1 MQRSIKANSP
11 YMVKNIIPQPS
22 FVYLAAYL
30 SSSLYMAN
38 AVTGEDAGEALK
50 SELACA
56 ASIARLAGMDPQQAS
71 GVFTFGGT
79 GTNLY
84 ALKNWSY

>member
-1 MQRSIKANSP
+1 
-11 YMVKNIIPQPS
+11 
-22 FVYLAAYL
+22 
-30 SSSLYMAN
+30 MAN

-56 ASIARLAGMDPQQAS
+56 ASIAWLAGMDPQQAS

-84 ALKNWSY
+84 ALKIGLTKASPDHLIDGLNSNNLWV